1 MSSLIFDRHFVAVP
15 PGNRLLSE
23 QVAASPILAADRGAG
38 IPDEF
43 MPRDGPSTASNNDF
57 EFGVDPSIDP
67 ELAMVRHKLF
77 NQEHC

>member
-1 MSSLIFDRHFVAVP
+1 MPSLILNSHFVAVP

-43 MPRDGPSTASNNDF
+43 MPRDGPSTTSNNDF

-67 ELAMVRHKLF
+67 ELAMVCHKLL